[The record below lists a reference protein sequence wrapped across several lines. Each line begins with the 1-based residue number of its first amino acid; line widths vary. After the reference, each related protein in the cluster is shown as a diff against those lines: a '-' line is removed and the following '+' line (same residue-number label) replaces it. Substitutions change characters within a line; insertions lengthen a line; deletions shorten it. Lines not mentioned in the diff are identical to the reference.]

1 MKTENSNT
9 NESNK
14 LVYEFTDKLILKTQ
28 IKMLHWLI

>member
-1 MKTENSNT
+1 MKTENSKT

-28 IKMLHWLI
+28 IKMLH